1 MKKEEKIKEKLECA
15 EIALKIYEDF
25 DEVGYATYK
34 GWIDALK
41 WVLESEDKLKWV
53 SEGKTNEK

>member
-53 SEGKTNEK
+53 SEGK

>member
-1 MKKEEKIKEKLECA
+1 MKKEEEIKEKLECA
-15 EIALKIYEDF
+15 LIALKTYEDF

-41 WVLESEDKLKWV
+41 WVLESEDKLTWIKD
-53 SEGKTNEK
+53 KTNEK